1 MKDQLKEIYKL
12 AGFKTKVAQR
22 LMKTAHRCIEAAYAW
37 ENDRV
42 RKECVK
48 AKLKPAASDKTV
60 DLIENLVDVEIH
72 KKLFS
77 STIDRLVERAS
88 LVAEEEIGE
97 PKWKAYKKIV
107 DKFN

>member
-1 MKDQLKEIYKL
+1 MKDKL
-12 AGFKTKVAQR
+12 AELYQLSGFKTKVAQR
-22 LMKTAHRCIEAAYAW
+22 LMETAHRCIEAAYAW

-48 AKLKPAASDKTV
+48 AKLKPAASDKTI
-60 DLIENLVDVEIH
+60 DLIENLVNIEIC
-72 KKLFS
+72 KKLCS
-77 STIDRLVERAS
+77 NTIDRLVERAS

-97 PKWKAYKKIV
+97 PKWKAYKEIV